1 MEMDSTHKV
10 GQKKLTNNK
19 KLITDLEEF
28 IIIQYS
34 LEKLVLKNGEKLFQM
49 K

>member
-1 MEMDSTHKV
+1 MVMDSTHKV
-10 GQKKLTNNK
+10 DQKKITNNK
-19 KLITDLEEF
+19 KLAMDLVEF
-28 IIIQYS
+28 IIIPFS